1 MQKWTEAGINWGAIP
16 SLKGKTEGTFIASD
30 SLTMLKKCANPDLC
44 YKLIS
49 FVTSGQQ
56 MEKLHK
62 QAAFPPLGKDEKSNY
77 PEQFAKMY
85 AEKANI
91 LHPLP
96 VIPNGAGTYQV
107 LYANLQQMLNGQ
119 KTPSKPSAT
128 RPRRPTS
135 CSRSKSFPS
144 WCCFVFARA
153 APAFT
158 SQR

>member
-1 MQKWTEAGINWGAIP
+1 MTSDQDMQKWTEAGINWGAIP

-119 KTPSKPSAT
+119 KTPEQALGD
-128 RPRRPTS
+128 
-135 CSRSKSFPS
+135 
-144 WCCFVFARA
+144 A
-153 APAFT
+153 AKEANELLAK
-158 SQR
+158 